1 MMNESVNVIFNSCR
15 KLKELYYYNNINT
28 QRMDTNKEIVSRL
41 KFIGRIQK
49 GEKINTRHMY
59 VQQDGLTTTIS
70 RTFIN
75 QDNRANCLSFIQDT
89 ISKAFELL
97 SLYERSDRESDILIC
112 LNIVKDIQ
120 NAKVGINNIKETYMV
135 DVKFTCD
142 LDTLMEFID
151 ARLIGL
157 SKKYPMLKENEEKN
171 IFTMAKEP
179 DRKPS
184 ADAEEQNL
192 L

>member
-1 MMNESVNVIFNSCR
+1 MYSDIIFNGCK
-15 KLKELYYYNNINT
+15 KLKELYSHSTINNT
-28 QRMDTNKEIVSRL
+28 RMDSNKEIVSRL

-59 VQQDGLTTTIS
+59 VQQDGFTTIIS

-75 QDNRANCLSFIQDT
+75 QDNRANCLTFIQDT

-97 SLYERSDRESDILIC
+97 SLYERSDRDCDVMIC

-120 NAKVGINNIKETYMV
+120 TAKIGINNIKETYMI

-142 LDTLMEFID
+142 LDTLLEFID
-151 ARLIGL
+151 AKLIAL
-157 SKKYPMLKENEEKN
+157 INKYPTLRGQKEEKT
-171 IFTMAKEP
+171 IFSMKSDP
-179 DRKPS
+179 D
-184 ADAEEQNL
+184 ENNL
-192 L
+192 I

>member
-1 MMNESVNVIFNSCR
+1 MMNESVNVIFNSCK
-15 KLKELYYYNNINT
+15 KLKELYSYGNNINT
-28 QRMDTNKEIVSRL
+28 QRMDSNKEIVSRL
-41 KFIGRIQK
+41 KFIGKIQK
-49 GEKINTRHMY
+49 GEKINTRYMF

-89 ISKAFELL
+89 VSKAFELL

-120 NAKVGINNIKETYMV
+120 NAKAGINNIKDTYMA
-135 DVKFTCD
+135 DVKFSCD

-157 SKKYPMLKENEEKN
+157 SKKYPMLKTEEKT
-171 IFTMAKEP
+171 IFTMEKET
-179 DRKPS
+179 DSKAS
-184 ADAEEQNL
+184 DADEQNL
-192 L
+192 I

>member
-1 MMNESVNVIFNSCR
+1 MYADLLFNSCK
-15 KLKELYYYNNINT
+15 KLKELYYYPHTINNS
-28 QRMDTNKEIVSRL
+28 RMDSNKEIVSRL

-59 VQQDGLTTTIS
+59 VQQDGFTTTIS

-97 SLYERSDRESDILIC
+97 SLYERSDRECDMMIC
-112 LNIVKDIQ
+112 INIVKDIQ
-120 NAKVGINNIKETYMV
+120 VAKIGINNIKETYMI
-135 DVKFTCD
+135 DVKFVCD
-142 LDTLMEFID
+142 LDTLLEFID

-157 SKKYPMLKENEEKN
+157 SNKYSVLKQEEKEDKS
-171 IFTMAKEP
+171 IFSMKQENP
-179 DRKPS
+179 D
-184 ADAEEQNL
+184 EL
-192 L
+192 I

>member
-1 MMNESVNVIFNSCR
+1 MHTDVLFNSC
-15 KLKELYYYNNINT
+15 KKIKELYYYQHTINKS
-28 QRMDTNKEIVSRL
+28 RMDSNKEIVSRL

-49 GEKINTRHMY
+49 GEKINTRYMY
-59 VQQDGLTTTIS
+59 VQQDSLTTTLS

-97 SLYERSDRESDILIC
+97 SLYERSDRESDMMIC

-120 NAKVGINNIKETYMV
+120 SAKNGINNIKDTYMI
-135 DVKFTCD
+135 DIKFVCD
-142 LDTLMEFID
+142 IDTLVEFID

-157 SKKYPMLKENEEKN
+157 THKYPVLKEQT
-171 IFTMAKEP
+171 IF
-179 DRKPS
+179 
-184 ADAEEQNL
+184 Q
-192 L
+192 